1 MKVFVYFNLHRKV
14 FSIKALEGPSKGRV
28 IGHAHTVALRDVTAK
43 VSQAGRERVLREQ
56 KKNVH
61 AGMVGELDATRGI
74 DYHNLTTPLDHWA
87 QVSADMTDALD
98 VDLKPGQGEAVTYN
112 PYKYDSFVT
121 VDGERAITGADYVV
135 LSVKGQRRG
144 VYAEG
149 VTYRDNQPTEPTTV
163 TLEKVEPMQ
172 AKAKQ
177 PKAKSSVIYRGPSL
191 IDGAPIVAV
200 AIVKSGNSKTGN
212 MVQTYIMRED
222 MTPCEASKTG
232 ADYSICGDCPHRGEV
247 TTDPKRKQAKN
258 RLCYVV
264 LGQGPTIVHKG
275 LQRDLYPDVTGHDA
289 IANLG
294 AGRMVRLGTYGDP
307 AAVPSYVW
315 ESLLTDAKGHTA
327 YTHQS
332 GHVGADHRPDL
343 FMVSADSEEA
353 AQAAWERGERTFR
366 LIASTGDRIP
376 SREVLCPASEEAGR
390 RTTCD
395 KCKLC
400 AGASIAAKS
409 VAIVA
414 HGAGAKNFTGR

>member
-43 VSQAGRERVLREQ
+43 VSQAGRARVLREQ

-61 AGMVGELDATRGI
+61 AGMVGTLDATRGI

-87 QVSADMTDALD
+87 QVSADMTDALAIE
-98 VDLKPGQGEAVTYN
+98 LAPGKGEAVTYN

-121 VDGERAITGADYVV
+121 VEGERAITGADYVV

-149 VTYRDNQPTEPTTV
+149 VTYSTTTESNTV
-163 TLEKVEPMQ
+163 TREKPMQ
-172 AKAKQ
+172 DTAK
-177 PKAKSSVIYRGPSL
+177 PTKAKSSVIYRGPSL

-212 MVQTYIMRED
+212 MVQTYIMRAD

-247 TTDPKRKQAKN
+247 TTDPKRKQAKG

-275 LQRDLYPDVTGHDA
+275 LERGIYPDIEGHDA
-289 IANLG
+289 VANLG

-307 AAVPSYVW
+307 AAVPSYIW
-315 ESLLTDAKGHTA
+315 ESLLADAKGHTA

-332 GHVGADHRPDL
+332 GHTGADHRPDL
-343 FMVSADSEEA
+343 YMTSADTESD
-353 AQAAWERGERTFR
+353 AQAAWARGERTFR

>member
-61 AGMVGELDATRGI
+61 AGMVGELDATRGN
-74 DYHNLTTPLDHWA
+74 DYYSLTTPLDHWA
-87 QVSADMTDALD
+87 QVSADMTDALAI
-98 VDLKPGQGEAVTYN
+98 DLKAGDGVAVTYN

-121 VDGERAITGADYVV
+121 VEGERAITGADYVV
-135 LSVKGQRRG
+135 LSVKGKRRG

-149 VTYRDNQPTEPTTV
+149 VTYSTPTTESN
-163 TLEKVEPMQ
+163 TATREEAMQ
-172 AKAKQ
+172 EQAKQ

-222 MTPCEASKTG
+222 MSPCEASKTG

-275 LQRDLYPDVTGHDA
+275 LARDLYPTITGHDA

-307 AAVPSYVW
+307 AAVPSYIW
-315 ESLLTDAKGHTA
+315 ESLLSDAKGHTA

-332 GHVGADHRPDL
+332 GHQSAEKRPDL
-343 FMVSADSEEA
+343 YMTSADTERDA
-353 AQAAWERGERTFR
+353 RAAWERGERTFR
-366 LIASTGDRIP
+366 LIASTADRITD
-376 SREVLCPASEEAGR
+376 REVLCPASEEAGR

-395 KCKLC
+395 RCKLC
-400 AGASIAAKS
+400 AGATIAAKS

-414 HGAGAKNFTGR
+414 HGAGAKNFAG

>member
-1 MKVFVYFNLHRKV
+1 MKVFVYFNLHRKL
-14 FSIKALEGPSKGRV
+14 FSIKALEGPHKGRV

-43 VSQAGRERVLREQ
+43 VSEAGRQRVLAEQ

-61 AGMVGELDATRGI
+61 AGMVGTLDATRGN
-74 DYHNLTTPLDHWA
+74 DYFEVRAPLTHWDR
-87 QVSADMTDALD
+87 VHADMTDALEI
-98 VDLKPGQGEAVTYN
+98 DLKPGQGVAVTYN
-112 PYKYDSFVT
+112 PYKFDSFVT

-135 LSVKGQRRG
+135 LSVRGKRKG

-149 VTYRDNQPTEPTTV
+149 VTYRTEPTPPRGPV
-163 TLEKVEPMQ
+163 TREAP
-172 AKAKQ
+172 KAK
-177 PKAKSSVIYRGPSL
+177 PGKAKSSVIYRGPSL
-191 IDGAPIVAV
+191 IDGKPIVAV

-275 LQRDLYPDVTGHDA
+275 LARGLYPDVAGHDA
-289 IANLG
+289 IARLG

-307 AAVPSYVW
+307 AAVPSYIW
-315 ESLLTDAKGHTA
+315 DSLLTDASGHTA

-332 GHVGADHRPDL
+332 GHATADKRPDL
-343 FMVSADSEEA
+343 FMTSADTERDA
-353 AQAAWERGERTFR
+353 RAAWDRGERTFR
-366 LIASTGDRIP
+366 LIASTADRITD
-376 SREVLCPASEEAGR
+376 REVLCPASEEAGR

-395 KCKLC
+395 RCKLC
-400 AGASIAAKS
+400 AGATIAAKS

-414 HGAGAKNFTGR
+414 HGAGAKNFAG